1 MRAWV
6 ECGEGMEETNLQR
19 RNEER
24 KKGKRIRRERERE
37 REKLAERESH
47 ADGVTSITERV
58 FSRRLLATLCGAG
71 DAETRVHAAGS
82 SNLAGHAILPVY

>member
-1 MRAWV
+1 MWGGDGGDEFTKKER
-6 ECGEGMEETNLQR
+6 
-19 RNEER
+19 R
-24 KKGKRIRRERERE
+24 KKEGEENRKRERERE
-37 REKLAERESH
+37 REKLAERESR